1 MMLSSLADMRPTT
14 CCLASG
20 RFNNG
25 SWLQLPRQLVE
36 HGGERCVWQQST
48 HTHVRN
54 TTMTH
59 TGVRFGWEG
68 GGVARHASV
77 TLKDK
82 LACEY
87 NFIKLIERQV
97 VFDASGKFLN
107 NSKLSRQPKWF
118 RLRAISLSQTELCYC
133 KRNAAKPQHDLNSS
147 DRWIV

>member
-59 TGVRFGWEG
+59 TGVRCGWVGGRAG

-77 TLKDK
+77 TFKDE
-82 LACEY
+82 LAWVCKFVHQA
-87 NFIKLIERQV
+87 NRAV
-97 VFDASGKFLN
+97 SGF
-107 NSKLSRQPKWF
+107 
-118 RLRAISLSQTELCYC
+118 
-133 KRNAAKPQHDLNSS
+133 
-147 DRWIV
+147 